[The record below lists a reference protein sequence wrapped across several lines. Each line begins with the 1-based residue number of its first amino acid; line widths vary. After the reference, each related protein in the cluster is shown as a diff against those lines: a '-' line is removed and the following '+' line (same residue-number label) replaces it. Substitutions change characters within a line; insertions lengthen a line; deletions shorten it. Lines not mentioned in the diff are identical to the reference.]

1 MRSSPTIARWPG
13 TIQPG
18 VTSTHIAAF
27 WDLLPTV
34 CQITGADIPE
44 NIDGLSFLPALLSQ
58 PEQQKE
64 HEYLY
69 WEFHE
74 NPTTEQA
81 VRMGTWKAVR
91 HAPSGAIE
99 LYDLRQDIGEE
110 NNVATEHAD
119 IVNRVKDYLD
129 KSRTPHEIWPLKD

>member
-1 MRSSPTIARWPG
+1 MTLQ
-13 TIQPG
+13 T
-18 VTSTHIAAF
+18 
-27 WDLLPTV
+27 
-34 CQITGADIPE
+34 
-44 NIDGLSFLPALLSQ
+44 ALQ

-129 KSRTPHEIWPLKD
+129 KSPEVAAGEVDAVLAPENAAVPEKIEE